1 MPRARLSMRK
11 TSEILRLHSERG
23 LGINAIS
30 RSLSLSTSTVSD
42 CLARARAAGVV
53 WPLPAEMTESELEAR
68 LYPPRVGSRV
78 ELALPDFSY
87 LHRELRRKGVTLQ
100 LLWEEYKQNHPED
113 GYQYSRFC
121 EHYARWCQKLDV
133 VMRQQHRAG
142 EKMFT
147 DFSGDG
153 QMITNPQTGQI
164 WEAQLFLAVLGASG
178 FTYAELFESQQSRCW
193 VDGHIHAFEY
203 FQGVAEITVP
213 DNTKTAVK
221 HPCNYE
227 PDLNPT
233 FLELARHYGTVVIP
247 ARMRK
252 PRDKAK
258 AEVSVLIA
266 QRWILAALR
275 NHVFFG
281 LPEANRAVAEKLREF
296 NDRPFQLLETSRRV
310 LYETLD
316 RPALLPLPSQRYE
329 LAEWSRP
336 RVNID
341 YHVDVQ
347 RHFYSVPYTLVHKQL
362 EARTTSQTV
371 EIFFKGSRV
380 ASHPRSFKKGGAT
393 TLREHMPKAHQQ
405 YLEWTPS
412 RLLNWA
418 AKTGPATASLLEKIM
433 AAKAHPEQGYRACL
447 GVLRLEKGYGASRL
461 EAACNRALLIG
472 APSYQSVK
480 SILKNGLDSQ
490 PVDQSAPRQAPTADE
505 HENLRGPEYYQ

>member
-1 MPRARLSMRK
+1 MPQTRLSMRK
-11 TSEILRLHSERG
+11 TTEILRLHFERG

-30 RSLSLSTSTVSD
+30 RSISVSTSTVSG
-42 CLARARAAGVV
+42 CLGRARAAGIG
-53 WPLPAEMTESELEAR
+53 WPLPAGMTEPDLEAK
-68 LYPPRVGSRV
+68 LYPPRVGSRS
-78 ELALPDFSY
+78 ERASPDFACI
-87 LHRELRRKGVTLQ
+87 HRELRRKGVTLQ
-100 LLWEEYKQNHPED
+100 LLWEEYKQNYPED

-121 EHYARWCQKLDV
+121 EQYARWRQKLDV
-133 VMRQQHRAG
+133 VMRQHHRAG

-153 QMITNPQTGQI
+153 RMITDPETGQT
-164 WEAQLFLAVLGASG
+164 WEAQLFVAVLGASG
-178 FTYAELFESQQSRCW
+178 YTYAELFNSQQLPCW
-193 VDGHIHAFEY
+193 IDGHIHAFEF

-213 DNTKTAVK
+213 DNTQTAVK

-247 ARMRK
+247 ARIRK

-258 AEVSVLIA
+258 VENAVLIA

-275 NHVFFG
+275 NHVFFS
-281 LPEANRAVAEKLREF
+281 LSEANRAVADKLREF
-296 NDRPFQLLETSRRV
+296 NDRPFQLLETSRRT

-316 RPALLPLPSQRYE
+316 RPALLPLPTQRYE
-329 LAEWSRP
+329 LAEWSQP

-341 YHVDVQ
+341 YHVDVH
-347 RHFYSVPYTLVHKQL
+347 RHFYSVPYTLVHNQV
-362 EARTTSQTV
+362 EARTTTQTV
-371 EIFFKGSRV
+371 EIFFKGSRI
-380 ASHPRSFKKGGAT
+380 ASHPRSYQKGGCT
-393 TLREHMPKAHQQ
+393 TLREHMPKAHQK

-433 AAKAHPEQGYRACL
+433 TAKPHPEQGYRACL
-447 GVLRLEKGYGASRL
+447 GVLRLEKSYGATRL

-472 APSYQSVK
+472 APSYKSVK
-480 SILKNGLDSQ
+480 SILKTGLESQ
-490 PVDQSAPRQAPTADE
+490 PVAGDAPRDTPTAGD
-505 HENLRGPEYYQ
+505 HENLRGPQYYQ